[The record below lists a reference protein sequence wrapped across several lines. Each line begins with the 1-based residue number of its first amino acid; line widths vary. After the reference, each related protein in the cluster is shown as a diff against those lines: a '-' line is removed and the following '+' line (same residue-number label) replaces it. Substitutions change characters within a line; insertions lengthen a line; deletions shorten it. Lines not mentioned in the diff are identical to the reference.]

1 MRKHYRLIYFLLV
14 IVQVMLG
21 NLLNLGPYIIISL
34 LPLLI
39 LSIPIKHNDA
49 AIMLVAF
56 ATAFTVD
63 FFTHG
68 ILGLSVVALL
78 PVAFLRRWIVVLVF
92 GNEVYSRGEEIS
104 VKKQGLVK
112 MILSLLIATAIFFAI
127 YVWVDAAGTRSFGFN
142 LLRWFLSTLISA
154 PVQLLLSGLLDMGD

>member
-1 MRKHYRLIYFLLV
+1 
-14 IVQVMLG
+14 
-21 NLLNLGPYIIISL
+21 
-34 LPLLI
+34 
-39 LSIPIKHNDA
+39 
-49 AIMLVAF
+49 
-56 ATAFTVD
+56 
-63 FFTHG
+63 
-68 ILGLSVVALL
+68 
-78 PVAFLRRWIVVLVF
+78 VLVF